1 MFTQNSK
8 PFRLL
13 RRIAGYDLELRI
25 LPLSVS
31 VSSLTTTMLLV
42 FQLIFPQSFAQ
53 NSKLDS
59 LEKAVS
65 KMPNDTNKVK
75 ALIDVAQGYVNLDA
89 KKAEK
94 YGSQSIQLAEEL
106 NYTKGQLV
114 GAVRLNFYLFLQGKY
129 EDAQK
134 VILKGIQLSK
144 ESKNLEFE
152 GRLSNS
158 MAQNLSA
165 NLNLVESLKYGF
177 RALEIGEKLDVF
189 RIKKN
194 ALKNI
199 GNVYAYQGDT
209 KRALEYQQKALD
221 YSIQKNE
228 KADQAMAY
236 NDMSLIY
243 SKLRNYKE
251 AKKLNEKGLAI
262 FEEINDV
269 SNLVN
274 TLNNQVAILY
284 YVGEYND
291 VEKYFEKALKLCQNK
306 GFERYLYQVY
316 AVKGLVY
323 TQQRKFSEAEK
334 YLLWAKK
341 GADSLNYTKLQTI
354 VYQGLTN
361 FYFANNQL
369 EKGKEYYLITTAF
382 TDSLNEANNS
392 SKIVE
397 LETKYKT
404 AEKERQ
410 LTEAKLENAQKQKW
424 IIGLSIAVLSI
435 LGFGF
440 AFNKI
445 REAKQ
450 KSILQE
456 IEIEKQRDILKAREI
471 ERQRIAKELHDS
483 VGSQLTVVSTSLDN
497 AFFLAENQKLVPQKL
512 ESINKDVREAAQS
525 LRDTIWATHNT
536 TIPVSNLFSRMQHY
550 LQKVIKENSDTAVE
564 SSFSGKDIELNSIQ
578 ALNFFRIFQEAIQN
592 IQKHAEASKVLLLI
606 QNENDSLRMRIE
618 DNGKGFGINTK
629 NLYENFGLSNMKTRS
644 DEIGAKIS
652 IESTVDKGTVIEVT
666 KEMTS

>member
-31 VSSLTTTMLLV
+31 SLMTTILLI
-42 FQLIFPQSFAQ
+42 FQLTLSQSFAQ
-53 NSKLDS
+53 KSKLDS

-75 ALIDVAQGYVNLDA
+75 ALIDVAQGYVNLDT

-94 YGSQSIQLAEEL
+94 YGSESIQLAEEL

-134 VILKGIQLSK
+134 VILKGMRLAK

-158 MAQNLSA
+158 MAQNLSPT
-165 NLNLVESLKYGF
+165 LDLVESLSYGF
-177 RALEIGEKLDVF
+177 RALEIGEKLDIF

-199 GNVYAYQGDT
+199 GSVYAYQGDT
-209 KRALEYQQKALD
+209 KKALEYHQKALD

-236 NDMSLIY
+236 NDIGLVY
-243 SKLRNYKE
+243 SRLRNYNE
-251 AKKLNEKGLAI
+251 ALKYNEKGLLI
-262 FEEINDV
+262 FEEINDLG
-269 SNLVN
+269 NLVN
-274 TLNNQVAILY
+274 SLNNQVANLY
-284 YVGEYND
+284 YVGDYRNVD
-291 VEKYFEKALKLCQNK
+291 KYLNKAINLCQNK
-306 GFERYLYQVY
+306 GFKRHLYHTY
-316 AVKGLVY
+316 AVKGMAY
-323 TQQRKFSEAEK
+323 TQQKKFSEAEK
-334 YLLWAKK
+334 SLIMAKN
-341 GADSLNYTKLQTI
+341 GADSLKYTKLQTI
-354 VYQGLTN
+354 VLQGL
-361 FYFANNQL
+361 ANLYYASNQL
-369 EKGKEYYLITTAF
+369 EKGKEFYLKSVTLI
-382 TDSLNEANNS
+382 DSLNEANNS

-404 AEKERQ
+404 AQKERQ
-410 LTEAKLENAQKQKW
+410 LTEAKLENVQKQKW
-424 IIGLSIAVLSI
+424 IIGLCIAIFSI
-435 LGFGF
+435 LGFGI
-440 AFNKI
+440 AFYKI

-450 KSILQE
+450 KVILQE
-456 IEIEKQRDILKAREI
+456 IEIEKQREILKAREI

-497 AFFLAENQKLVPQKL
+497 AFFLAENKKLVPQKL

-536 TIPVSNLFSRMQHY
+536 TVSVSNLFSRMQHY

-652 IESTVDKGTVIEVT
+652 IESTVDKGTIIEVI
-666 KEMTS
+666 KEMSS